1 MLKELVRVFQE
12 DFNERKYWKR
22 RAYVQNAR
30 GGGVLVLLRLALI
43 RRAEAKKCA
52 RTGAGLPGEC
62 CTIEGRLNLPHG
74 LNGIIIARNVCIG
87 ANVTIFQHV
96 TIAEEDKSKKT
107 IIEDDVMLGAGAV
120 ILNNAHIGQGAR
132 IGANAV
138 VTEDVPPG
146 ATVVGV
152 AARPLGGALG

>member
-52 RTGAGLPGEC
+52 RTGAGLLGEC

-74 LNGIIIARNVCIG
+74 LNGIIIARNV
-87 ANVTIFQHV
+87 
-96 TIAEEDKSKKT
+96 
-107 IIEDDVMLGAGAV
+107 
-120 ILNNAHIGQGAR
+120 
-132 IGANAV
+132 
-138 VTEDVPPG
+138 
-146 ATVVGV
+146 
-152 AARPLGGALG
+152 